1 MRSYIERGMQKMNR
15 RDLPRFV
22 ELKKEIDEVK
32 REKNSFFELLDV
44 MDFRDDLNY
53 K

>member
-1 MRSYIERGMQKMNR
+1 MNK
-15 RDLPRFV
+15 RDLPKFV
-22 ELKKEIDEVK
+22 DFRKETEVK
-32 REKNSFFELLDV
+32 REKNSFFELLDI